1 MPRPAARSKNSPTK
15 TGSSASS
22 VVENIEED
30 IVLGR
35 LHPRERL
42 IEDELMERFGAKRH
56 VIRQALLDL
65 ERIGVVERTPNRGAQ
80 VRSYSALAVKHL
92 YEMRDMLETT
102 AANLIPM
109 PLPAAAL
116 DELRQIQARHNDAV
130 RKGDLKRVFRENINF
145 HWALFA
151 NCGNPYLTQAIND
164 FSHRAHVIRFHSIN
178 QRRHM
183 LRARDEHR
191 AIIAAI
197 EACDRPALIELC
209 RKHIIPSKEA
219 YLKLL
224 PRDSDAEFAQSK
236 PAPRSKRGL

>member
-1 MPRPAARSKNSPTK
+1 MASPAVKAAKPSSTTAKRLASV
-15 TGSSASS
+15 TG
-22 VVENIEED
+22 VVEQIEED

-65 ERIGVVERTPNRGAQ
+65 GRMGVIERVPNRGAQ
-80 VRSYSALAVKHL
+80 VRSYAAEAVKQL
-92 YEMRDMLETT
+92 YQMREMLETT
-102 AANLIPM
+102 AASLIPM

-116 DELRQIQARHNDAV
+116 EELRTIQARHEDAV
-130 RKGDLKRVFRENINF
+130 RKGDLKRVFRQNIAF

-151 NCGNPYLTQAIND
+151 NCGNPYLTAAIND

-178 QRRHM
+178 QRRYM

-191 AIIAAI
+191 AMIDAI

-209 RKHIIPSKEA
+209 RKHLMPSMEA

-224 PRDSDAEFAQSK
+224 PRE
-236 PAPRSKRGL
+236 

>member
-1 MPRPAARSKNSPTK
+1 MPRSAAKSKTSPK
-15 TGSSASS
+15 QAGSSAAS

-42 IEDELMERFGAKRH
+42 IEDDLMERFGAKRH
-56 VIRQALLDL
+56 VIRQALLEL
-65 ERIGVVERTPNRGAQ
+65 ERIGIVERMPNRGAQ

-92 YEMRDMLETT
+92 YEMRDMLEMT

-109 PLPAAAL
+109 PLSAIAL

-130 RKGDLKRVFRENINF
+130 RKGDLRRVFRENINF

-151 NCGNPYLTQAIND
+151 NCGNPYLTEAIND

-178 QRRHM
+178 QRRYM

-191 AIIAAI
+191 AMIAAI

-209 RKHIIPSKEA
+209 RKHLIPSKEA

-224 PRDSDAEFAQSK
+224 PRD
-236 PAPRSKRGL
+236 

>member
-1 MPRPAARSKNSPTK
+1 MARPAAKAAKPKAATAK
-15 TGSSASS
+15 PQASVPV
-22 VVENIEED
+22 VVEHIEED

-65 ERIGVVERTPNRGAQ
+65 ERMGVIERVPNRGAQ
-80 VRSYSALAVKHL
+80 VRSYPAESVRHL
-92 YEMRDMLETT
+92 YEMREMLETT
-102 AANLIPM
+102 AASLIPM
-109 PLPAAAL
+109 PLAAAAL
-116 DELRQIQARHNDAV
+116 DELRKIQGLHEEAV
-130 RKGDLKRVFRENINF
+130 RKGDLKRVFRLNIAF

-151 NCGNPYLTQAIND
+151 NCGNPYLTAAIND
-164 FSHRAHVIRFHSIN
+164 YSHRAHVMRFHSLN
-178 QRRHM
+178 QRRYM

-191 AIIAAI
+191 AMIAAI

-209 RKHIIPSKEA
+209 RKHLTPSKDA

-224 PRDSDAEFAQSK
+224 PQE
-236 PAPRSKRGL
+236 

>member
-1 MPRPAARSKNSPTK
+1 MARSAAKIAKP
-15 TGSSASS
+15 ASS
-22 VVENIEED
+22 TAKRLGSVADVVEQIEED

-65 ERIGVVERTPNRGAQ
+65 GRMGVIERVPNRGAQ
-80 VRSYSALAVKHL
+80 VRSYTAQAVQQL
-92 YEMRDMLETT
+92 YQMREMLETT
-102 AANLIPM
+102 AAGLIPM

-116 DELRQIQARHNDAV
+116 EELHKIQGLHDEAV
-130 RKGDLKRVFRENINF
+130 RKGDLKRVFRQNIAF

-151 NCGNPYLTQAIND
+151 NCGNPYLTAAIND
-164 FSHRAHVIRFHSIN
+164 FSHRAHVIRFHSLN
-178 QRRHM
+178 QNRYM

-191 AIIAAI
+191 AMIEAI
-197 EACDRPALIELC
+197 EACDRTALIELC
-209 RKHIIPSKEA
+209 RKHLTPSVEA

-224 PRDSDAEFAQSK
+224 PR
-236 PAPRSKRGL
+236 G

>member
-1 MPRPAARSKNSPTK
+1 MARSAAK
-15 TGSSASS
+15 TIKPLSTAAKGLASVAS
-22 VVENIEED
+22 VVEQIEED
-30 IVLGR
+30 IVFGR

-65 ERIGVVERTPNRGAQ
+65 GQMGVIERVPNRGAQ
-80 VRSYSALAVKHL
+80 VRSYASEAVKQL
-92 YEMRDMLETT
+92 YQMREMLETT
-102 AANLIPM
+102 AASLIPM

-116 DELRQIQARHNDAV
+116 EELRTIQARHEDAV
-130 RKGDLKRVFRENINF
+130 RKGDLKRVFRQNIAF

-151 NCGNPYLTQAIND
+151 NCGNPYLTAAIND
-164 FSHRAHVIRFHSIN
+164 FSHRAHVIRFHSLN
-178 QRRHM
+178 HRRYM

-191 AIIAAI
+191 AMIEAI

-209 RKHIIPSKEA
+209 RKHLTPSVEA

-224 PRDSDAEFAQSK
+224 PRE
-236 PAPRSKRGL
+236 